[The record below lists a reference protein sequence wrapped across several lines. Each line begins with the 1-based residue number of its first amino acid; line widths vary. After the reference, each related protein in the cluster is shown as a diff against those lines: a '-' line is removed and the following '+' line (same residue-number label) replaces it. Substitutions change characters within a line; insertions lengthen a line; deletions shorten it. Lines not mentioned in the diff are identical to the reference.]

1 MSFSSSSFV
10 KYLLVMT
17 FQSHSS
23 VPANK
28 FQIITKS
35 APATKAFA
43 TSQGQVVQPSAQI
56 NEFSQ

>member
-1 MSFSSSSFV
+1 
-10 KYLLVMT
+10 MT